1 MYNIIYIGVEKT
13 TLGELFAMKTFDRR
27 VDDFFLGY
35 GYPIFSFALILFGY
49 LTGLE
54 VFTILINCIVTAFA
68 ILKTDN
74 VKPLL
79 FFVLTFMYQL
89 TPWHLPMKPYNS
101 AYYYTGFVPY
111 VLISAV
117 LIIVVSVIVFI
128 FKSHLLSYVSW
139 GSVPMLVPLVAFSIA
154 MLLNGAFAE
163 GYEIM
168 NLVWGIGQVLVY
180 LVIYLICY
188 LGLRREKRYELLD
201 YLQLVVILMSWIL
214 IVQVVHCLGTAFA
227 NGTLFTENGEISRSA
242 VSLGFGNCNIVG
254 VHTAMLIPANLVGL
268 ASGRRPYT
276 SLVTAILIYLC
287 ALSTTS
293 RNAMLFGSI
302 FFFGFVAV
310 ALIKHIH
317 GRGFKLDFNRKSLIF
332 AGSTVAVTLVVV
344 LIFREQIFS
353 LVDTVSAYYQ
363 KMGMSDNGRYD
374 LWRKSYEFFLES
386 PVFGKG
392 FYTID
397 LSTPN
402 SFAVLLE
409 KFNIELVPDFAH
421 NTVFELLGAT
431 GIMGFLAYSVYRIS
445 SLVVAFRHSSFERLL
460 WVVAALYVAVASI
473 VDNFVFQ
480 IFSPVLYTVIMAVI
494 ANVYDSEMQWFKK
507 QNHSEEYLKIYEAK
521 LKELKSKNR

>member
-1 MYNIIYIGVEKT
+1 ML
-13 TLGELFAMKTFDRR
+13 TLDRR
-27 VDDFFLGY
+27 IDSFFLGY
-35 GYPIFSFALILFGY
+35 GYPIFTFALILFGY
-49 LTGLE
+49 LSGFE
-54 VFTILINCIVTAFA
+54 VYTILINCIVTAFA

-79 FFVLTFMYQL
+79 FFMLTFMYQL
-89 TPWHLPMKPYNS
+89 NPRHLPMKPHNS
-101 AYYYTGFVPY
+101 DYYYTGFVPY
-111 VLISAV
+111 ILIAAAV
-117 LIIVVSVIVFI
+117 IIVVSVIVFV

-139 GSVPMLVPLVAFSIA
+139 GSVPMLIPLAAFSLA
-154 MLLNGAFAE
+154 MLLNGAFVE
-163 GYEIM
+163 GDELM
-168 NLVWGIGQVLVY
+168 NFIWGFGQVLVY
-180 LVIYLICY
+180 FIIYIICY

-201 YLQLVVILMSWIL
+201 YLQVIVILMSWIL
-214 IVQVVHCLGTAFA
+214 IIQVVHCLGVAMA
-227 NGTLFTENGEISRSA
+227 EGTLFTKDGEIERRA

-268 ASGRRPYT
+268 VSGKRPYT
-276 SLVTAILIYLC
+276 SLVTAVLIYLC

-302 FFFGFVAV
+302 FFVAFILV
-310 ALIKHIH
+310 ALINRLR
-317 GRGFKLDFNRKSLIF
+317 GRGFKIEINRKSLII
-332 AGSTVAVTLVVV
+332 AGSTVTALLLVF

-353 LVDTVSAYYQ
+353 VVDVVSAYYE

-374 LWRKSYEFFLES
+374 LWRKAYEYFLES

-392 FYTID
+392 FYTLN

-402 SFAVLLE
+402 SFAILLE

-431 GIMGFLAYSVYRIS
+431 GMVGFITYSVYRIS
-445 SLVVAFRHSSFERLL
+445 SLVVAFRHSSLDRLL

-480 IFSPVLYTVIMAVI
+480 IFSPVLYTVIMAVM
-494 ANVYDSEMQWFKK
+494 ANVYDSEMQWFRKP
-507 QNHSEEYLKIYEAK
+507 NHSEEYLKVYEAK